1 MQVKIER
8 TLNQTCGKWKVDVG
22 HRMQAA
28 IYAMLKTVVKGVVL
42 PPGAQL
48 IGCVGNCSK
57 LFGNQTAFRAS
68 W

>member
-1 MQVKIER
+1 
-8 TLNQTCGKWKVDVG
+8 VDVG
-22 HRMQAA
+22 RRTQAA
-28 IYAMLKTVVKGVVL
+28 IYAMLKTAVKGVVL

-57 LFGNQTAFRAS
+57 LFGNQTVFRAS